1 MTAISCK
8 EIGHNFQSDG
18 AICVRCGKAMCELI
32 AEEPPRP
39 STEILCRDAK
49 AHVWLQGRCLV
60 CGLSQSLF
68 TTPPPTPPPP
78 TMPHAHALYEQA
90 EDLICGDRRTA
101 YGEVHQSFTRLA
113 HAMTAVLLHKLKEP
127 ITKQEACLL
136 LEALKLCRESN
147 NPKRDNRLDGVN
159 YWGLLEELHQPETK
173 L

>member
-1 MTAISCK
+1 MTAIDCDK
-8 EIGHNFQSDG
+8 IGHYYDHKGVCIRCSLSFQQISPVLD
-18 AICVRCGKAMCELI
+18 
-32 AEEPPRP
+32 
-39 STEILCRDAK
+39 D
-49 AHVWLQGRCLV
+49 
-60 CGLSQSLF
+60 
-68 TTPPPTPPPP
+68 TPPPPP